1 MISYI
6 LDYFL
11 QDTEPLSPLSEL
23 LPSDQALQEFWSN
36 KLKNWPALIVSPKK
50 VLQVFV
56 LVVLYGIKNT
66 TTFFS
71 VQVINFITNLF
82 SDTIYGPVLKQ
93 FFNVVKSESSKK
105 QLLYR
110 THLFNIFVWF
120 SDLLVVPWD
129 AIIQAKIE
137 RVQNWET

>member
-110 THLFNIFVWF
+110 THLFNIFV
-120 SDLLVVPWD
+120 
-129 AIIQAKIE
+129 
-137 RVQNWET
+137 